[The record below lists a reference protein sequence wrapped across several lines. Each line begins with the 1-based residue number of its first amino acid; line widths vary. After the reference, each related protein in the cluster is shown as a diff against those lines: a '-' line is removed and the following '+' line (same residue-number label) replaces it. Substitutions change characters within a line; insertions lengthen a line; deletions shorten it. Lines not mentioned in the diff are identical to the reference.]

1 MAGSFSIDDIRLLEK
16 TISIRERMI
25 DNITKQENL
34 PTKPREV
41 DSFTNLLESVD
52 RSIFAKAKIKIDDSN
67 SRVNEETKEIMKDL
81 LLNLH
86 KNQSPASV
94 EPKHEAPVFQPTGRQ
109 VKEGEI
115 IPKQDTADI
124 SKYMESAPE
133 A

>member
-25 DNITKQENL
+25 DNIAKQENL

-86 KNQSPASV
+86 KNQTPASAQV
-94 EPKHEAPVFQPTGRQ
+94 KHEAPVFQPTGRQ

-124 SKYMESAPE
+124 SKYIETTPE

>member
-86 KNQSPASV
+86 KNQNPAAV
-94 EPKHEAPVFQPTGRQ
+94 QATREAPVFQPTGRQ
-109 VKEGEI
+109 VKEGEL
-115 IPKQDTADI
+115 IPKADNADI
-124 SKYMESAPE
+124 SKYVESTPQT
-133 A
+133 

>member
-25 DNITKQENL
+25 DNIIKQENL